1 MQAVKTAPE
10 TLSDNIETLKN
21 LLLSER
27 ELSDHYLEEKDA
39 QITQLKQQYQ
49 QWVKPLPIACGSG
62 QNLYA
67 TQKTVI

>member
-10 TLSDNIETLKN
+10 TLPDNIETLKN

-49 QWVKPLPIACGSG
+49 KCTLIFRQVA
-62 QNLYA
+62 
-67 TQKTVI
+67 